1 MKNYIIMSYEKYNK
15 PRKHFNTATGKWWD
29 EIVGHEMGK
38 KGLTYEQLKL
48 LGRLPG
54 K

>member
-1 MKNYIIMSYEKYNK
+1 MSYEKYNK
-15 PRKHFNTATGKWWD
+15 PRKHFNTATVKWD
-29 EIVGHEMGK
+29 EIVGHEIGK

-48 LGRLPG
+48 LGRLSE

>member
-1 MKNYIIMSYEKYNK
+1 MSYEKYNK
-15 PRKHFNTATGKWWD
+15 PRKHFNTATGKWD

-48 LGRLPG
+48 LGRLSG